1 MKTYSIDMCVLKF
14 KVSHMKT
21 YSIDMCVLKFKVSH
35 MKTYSIDMYNKL
47 KTYVQTYIH

>member
-1 MKTYSIDMCVLKF
+1 
-14 KVSHMKT
+14 MKT